1 MSLSSSFSH
10 PPSPPSLLPY
20 LPCWLPGSTT
30 VTMRCHT
37 SQFTVSA
44 GNNHR
49 LFFLSKNSN
58 VTCTRVCVCVH
69 GIIRGVRE
77 VNMYCIVETFEGENF
92 HEFQGFIAIQES
104 FLREF
109 SWKAHKWAICKSF
122 LHKNYI
128 FFRQYFLL
136 YGRGERVCERSH
148 AVFGRLQLKS
158 TESEGLENLIM
169 VVMLWCQ
176 VDRRGIDIWESGHP
190 LSYLFE
196 VAKNEVTWFY
206 SLVTVAT
213 WFYSLVTLPDLV
225 VPCWHR
231 DEENPSICCVTHW
244 SRSGEVQRT

>member
-1 MSLSSSFSH
+1 MPHL
-10 PPSPPSLLPY
+10 PIYCLRWQQPSTLLPFKK
-20 LPCWLPGSTT
+20 LQCDL
-30 VTMRCHT
+30 HT
-37 SQFTVSA
+37 
-44 GNNHR
+44 
-49 LFFLSKNSN
+49 
-58 VTCTRVCVCVH
+58 CVCVCAWNYQ
-69 GIIRGVRE
+69 G
-77 VNMYCIVETFEGENF
+77 CEGGEYVLYM
-92 HEFQGFIAIQES
+92 FQGFIAIQES

-109 SWKAHKWAICKSF
+109 SWRAHKWAICKSF
-122 LHKNYI
+122 LHENYV
-128 FFRQYFLL
+128 FFRQCFLL
-136 YGRGERVCERSH
+136 YGRGECVCERSH

-176 VDRRGIDIWESGHP
+176 VDRRGIDIWVSGHP